1 MSKILFVAAHR
12 PNRSPSQRYRFEQ
25 FFTLLKNAG
34 HTYHLAFLINE
45 NDDAHFYNSGNLLR
59 KGFIF
64 LKSFIKRFKHTIE
77 AKQYDFIFIQ
87 REAFMTGTTLFER
100 RLKRTGKP
108 IIFDFDDAIWKMDV
122 SDGNKK
128 LAWLK
133 NPGKTAAIIALA
145 DKVVAGNAYLKD
157 YAIHHNLNVVIIPTT
172 IDTTVHFPKP
182 ELREKSFVNIG
193 WSGSN
198 TTIKHFKDLEPVL
211 FQLKEKYGKSIQF
224 TVYGSE
230 AYSNALL
237 GIQGIK
243 WTAES
248 EVDIINSFDIGLMPL
263 PNDEWSKGKCGLKGL
278 SYMACEVATIMSA
291 VGVNS
296 EIIKSN
302 VNGLLVS
309 NHNEWVEGISTLID
323 NKEKRLEIAKAGRKT
338 VEDRYSTISQGRAF
352 LDLFSV

>member
-1 MSKILFVAAHR
+1 MAKILFIAAHR

-25 FFTLLKNAG
+25 YLDVLQAAG
-34 HTYHLAFLINE
+34 HTYRLAYLINAE
-45 NDDAHFYNSGNLLR
+45 DDAYFYHSGNLIR

-64 LKSFIKRFKHTIE
+64 LKSFIKRWKHTLD
-77 AKQYDFIFIQ
+77 AKHYDFIFIQ

-145 DKVVAGNAYLKD
+145 DTVVAGNYYLSD
-157 YAIHHNLNVVIIPTT
+157 YAMHHNAEVVVIPTT
-172 IDTTVHFPKP
+172 IDTTFHIPKS
-182 ELREKSFVNIG
+182 ELRDASIINIG

-198 TTIKHFKDLEPVL
+198 TTIKHFRDLEPVL
-211 FQLKEKYGKSIQF
+211 YQLKDKYQDKIRF
-224 TVYGSE
+224 TVFGS
-230 AYSNALL
+230 ASYTNARL

-248 EVDIINSFDIGLMPL
+248 EVAFINSFDIGLMPL
-263 PNDEWSKGKCGLKGL
+263 PDDEWSKGKCGLKGL

-291 VGVNS
+291 VGVNM
-296 EIIKSN
+296 EIIQDGK
-302 VNGLLVS
+302 NGLLA
-309 NHNEWVEGISTLID
+309 NNAATWLAAIEKLIENEAL
-323 NKEKRLEIAKAGRKT
+323 RLQLAKAGRVT
-338 VEDRYSTISQGRAF
+338 VEAKYSKKVHTAQF
-352 LDLFSV
+352 LALFKP